1 MKAET
6 TPRKYRIGSIKGM
19 GSMRKEFIRFAAC
32 VTAHLGLTLDSDD
45 IKRATATEDGIR
57 LKLRSVSAGGLAAP
71 WTFNADG
78 TITPGTVSY
87 GTTIMP
93 TMGGTRLDAATPPT
107 ISAIGHTGSGTEY
120 YYLKLTWGTTFTNNY
135 LSAMTLAQGDVIV
148 ERYTAVPSSTS
159 SVKYIHLATFVDGT
173 QTAALV
179 TASPLPVTLWDNGY
193 LATVLRVGQL

>member
-1 MKAET
+1 MKPPPT
-6 TPRKYRIGSIKGM
+6 LRKYRDDSRGDKADDEDLVKYRGLRGLLSRLLFFVPEAAPGGGIEVRMTQNGPLWSIA
-19 GSMRKEFIRFAAC
+19 S
-32 VTAHLGLTLDSDD
+32 TLP
-45 IKRATATEDGIR
+45 
-57 LKLRSVSAGGLAAP
+57 AP
-71 WTFNADG
+71 WTFNASG

-93 TMGGTRLDAATPPT
+93 TMDGTRLDAATPPT
-107 ISAIGHTGSGTEY
+107 ISDIGHTGSGTEY

-148 ERYTAVPSSTS
+148 ERHTTVPSSTS
-159 SVKYIHLATFVDGT
+159 SEKYIHLATFVNGS